1 MPRPRLSTRHVRS
14 RRGAVLPFPHAD
26 SGLRRVCLRSTATT
40 GSSRPAGTGWRF
52 CDGRPGVFCLP
63 PRRPADALTAGP
75 YALCAEYRA
84 GRIEAR
90 EYSTALAGYGEMLVA
105 MAALDTLDDPS
116 PATISA
122 RAEVVERL
130 RENATLR
137 TLCAAPS
144 LRAVRH
150 TRRVRL
156 ACTRPASPSG

>member
-1 MPRPRLSTRHVRS
+1 M
-14 RRGAVLPFPHAD
+14 
-26 SGLRRVCLRSTATT
+26 
-40 GSSRPAGTGWRF
+40 
-52 CDGRPGVFCLP
+52 
-63 PRRPADALTAGP
+63 DALAAGP

-122 RAEVVERL
+122 RSEVVERL
-130 RENATLR
+130 RGNAALH

-144 LRAVRH
+144 LAPFG
-150 TRRVRL
+150 TL
-156 ACTRPASPSG
+156 AECALLTGPASPSG